1 MKKQE
6 IRDFIYAGLKE
17 VLGGAGFKLNKKEG
31 AFTRS
36 IPNGFQKIYVPLYD
50 YNPLFVF
57 SLTIGIRLDAVE
69 DIANQFSGAMGPGQA
84 QTTTSLTKLGYF
96 THENQKQYEVSTRE
110 EIDSALSDLTK
121 LINSKILPFLEQYQD
136 VQSLDD
142 AINRKRLSGFDSTQ
156 LISHAMASI
165 ILAKLANNPSFSAL
179 IAEYTKSLENFP
191 PPDRERFDRL
201 ASSLQGN

>member
-6 IRDFIYAGLKE
+6 IRDFVYAGLKE
-17 VLGGAGFKLNKKEG
+17 ILGGAGFKLNKKEG

-36 IPNGFQKIYVPLYD
+36 IPKGFQRIYVPLYD

-69 DIANQFSGAMGPGQA
+69 DIFNQFSGAMGPGQA
-84 QTTTSLTKLGYF
+84 QTTTSLTQLGYF
-96 THENQKQYEVSTRE
+96 TQENPKEYEVSTKE
-110 EIDSALSDLTK
+110 EIDSALSDLTT

-142 AINRKRLSGFDSTQ
+142 AINRKKLPGFDSTHP
-156 LISHAMASI
+156 LSHAMHSI

-179 IAEYTKSLENFP
+179 VAEYAKSSENFP
-191 PPDRERFDRL
+191 PPDGERFDRL
-201 ASSLQGN
+201 VSSLQGD